1 MIAKCQP
8 VTPPIYES
16 KSNCSISLRGR
27 GSCFDLN
34 ESTPSGISAP
44 TQNLLARLPA
54 IASDRGNFR
63 NSFSVPFRASFIFRA
78 FLGCHSLIQVPGY
91 AT

>member
-1 MIAKCQP
+1 MIAKCHH

-34 ESTPSGISAP
+34 ERTPSGISAP
-44 TQNLLARLPA
+44 KQNLLARLPA
-54 IASDRGNFR
+54 MASDKGNFKK
-63 NSFSVPFRASFIFRA
+63 SFSVFFRSLFIFNE
-78 FLGCHSLIQVPGY
+78 HS
-91 AT
+91 